1 MTEPQTFAGSVAV
14 VTGGASGIGA
24 ACVERF
30 GGLGAAVVVA
40 DIAPGHGRGEP
51 PTDVSDERSCSAL
64 ANYVRDRHGRVDHV
78 VLAAGVVLDGPAP
91 LLDAPLEGWH
101 RILDV
106 NLTGVLLSARALVPL
121 MTSGGTITIITSGEF
136 QHATIDNGA
145 YCVSKAGAW
154 MLTKMLALELA
165 PQSIRVNAVA
175 PGFVETPMTA
185 PFLAG
190 AGRRDKLVGL
200 TPVGRIGRPDDVAA
214 AVVYLAGES
223 GSFVT
228 GTTLWVDGGIA
239 VNER

>member
-1 MTEPQTFAGSVAV
+1 MSGAATFDGAVAV
-14 VTGGASGIGA
+14 VTGGASGIGEACA
-24 ACVERF
+24 ARLAE
-30 GGLGAAVVVA
+30 LGAEVAVA
-40 DIAPGHGRGEP
+40 DVAPGGGRGEP
-51 PTDVSDERSCSAL
+51 LTDVSDEQSL
-64 ANYVRDRHGRVDHV
+64 LGFANYVGDRHGRIDHV

-91 LLDAPLEGWH
+91 LLDAPLDTWH

-106 NLTGVLLSARALVPL
+106 NLTGVLLSVRALVPL
-121 MTSGGTITIITSGEF
+121 MTAGGTITIITSGES

-175 PGFVETPMTA
+175 PGFIETPMTA

-190 AGRRDKLVGL
+190 AGRRDKLIGL
-200 TPVGRIGRPDDVAA
+200 TPVKRIGQPADVAA

-228 GTTLWVDGGIA
+228 GTTLWVDGGLA